1 MKILKSK
8 NNSFWDKSSYLCSV
22 DLEHKKKHYFK
33 GDNGETFMLFLP
45 MEEVANH
52 RIAQANY
59 GIIEYASL
67 NSQFK
72 VGDGLLVRH
81 FTFENED
88 RKPNITCNYKNT
100 DLFKVNNI
108 DVMFGVVD
116 GELIP
121 REGVLLCEG
130 IEGKFL
136 DTELELYG
144 DFIGKRRDVARVIKV
159 WDGCEE
165 FKVGDIVFL
174 AKGGDYLFEWKGVE
188 YTKVDYYF
196 NDVIAIVPSE
206 EWYSQELRLHAK
218 DHTEIKQIRV

>member
-1 MKILKSK
+1 
-8 NNSFWDKSSYLCSV
+8 
-22 DLEHKKKHYFK
+22 
-33 GDNGETFMLFLP
+33 MLFLP

-59 GIIEYASL
+59 GIIEYASP

-174 AKGGDYLFEWKGVE
+174 AKGGRLSVWMERCRIYKSRLLF
-188 YTKVDYYF
+188 
-196 NDVIAIVPSE
+196 
-206 EWYSQELRLHAK
+206 
-218 DHTEIKQIRV
+218 